1 MPLDV
6 PNLRLRSVLRA
17 FGLDSEFGLRTSG
30 FGRAARIA
38 GLLWLAGVALATEGY
53 YKDVFMDGGTGLTH
67 RTRLYA
73 AESLGLSYE
82 YLARE
87 DTALLQY
94 VMVANPD
101 DANGCLLYPDGSPRF
116 RLIYTNGGDAGT
128 HGTAMG
134 DTGRRRVRD
143 FYSAGGSYSGSCA
156 GAYLASLS
164 NQDSGTSPF
173 FYHLWPGRTKDTRM
187 QNAYVG
193 NFIPPDSPLLQ
204 YDSFGGDFYIDSL
217 YVYNGPFAN
226 ESIGWPPSTEVLLRY
241 DTAGYFVHNKVSA
254 WAYKAADSTGRCALL
269 GTHPEGWGYGE
280 QLHLTE
286 AVFRYALDGLGPPR
300 LKATLSAGVTRHM
313 NQPTGGDPAFAR
325 VGDKQYHH
333 FACDLVGTVP
343 ERGLSPKPGHDT
355 KSHTIARDMTEIVGT
370 VPDCGAR
377 SAGDCPPPTIS
388 GRVPSPAR
396 NLSVTIAANDSFHL
410 NLFLARD
417 TFAFRSTADYLDTTP
432 GAHKTILVPDPGP
445 GRWYVGVECATT
457 VTTYGDSCFL
467 YNDPLHVLNG
477 VAYDIT
483 ATWDTAGAI
492 AEERQTPDARRRTSG
507 ATIVRNQLTILQPAN
522 CNLQT
527 DLALLD
533 AVGKRVMALRTGRN
547 DVSCLP
553 PGVYFVRGS
562 SFTDKLILNR

>member
-1 MPLDV
+1 ML
-6 PNLRLRSVLRA
+6 NLRVRPVTGA
-17 FGLDSEFGLRTSG
+17 FGLDSEFGLRTSS
-30 FGRAARIA
+30 FRRVACIA
-38 GLLWLAGVALATEGY
+38 GLLWLAGSALATEGF
-53 YKDVFMDGGTGLTH
+53 YKDLFMDGGTGLTH
-67 RTRLYA
+67 RTKLYA

-82 YLARE
+82 FLARE
-87 DTALLQY
+87 DSAALQY
-94 VMVANPD
+94 IMVSNPD
-101 DANGCLLYPDGSPRF
+101 DANGYLLYPDGSPRF

-134 DTGRRRVRD
+134 DTGRQRVRD
-143 FYSAGGSYSGSCA
+143 FYSHGGSYSGSCA

-173 FYHLWPGRTKDTRM
+173 FYHLWPGRTKDTHI

-217 YVYNGPFAN
+217 YVYSGPFAN
-226 ESIGWPPSTEVLLRY
+226 ESIGWPQGTEILLRY
-241 DTAGYFVHNKVSA
+241 DTAGYFVHDKVSA

-300 LKATLSAGVTRHM
+300 LKAALTTGITRHM
-313 NQPTGGDPAFAR
+313 DQPTGGDPAFAR

-333 FACDLVGTVP
+333 FACDLAETVP
-343 ERGLSPKPGHDT
+343 RASNLS
-355 KSHTIARDMTEIVGT
+355 I
-370 VPDCGAR
+370 
-377 SAGDCPPPTIS
+377 TIS
-388 GRVPSPAR
+388 
-396 NLSVTIAANDSFHL
+396 ANDSFQL
-410 NLFLARD
+410 NLYIARD

-432 GAHKTILVPDPGP
+432 DAHKTILVPIPAP
-445 GRWYVGVECATT
+445 GRWYIGVECATT

-477 VAYDIT
+477 IAYDIT
-483 ATWDTAGAI
+483 ATWDTTGAI
-492 AEERQTPDARRRTSG
+492 AEERQTLNAKRRTSG
-507 ATIVRNQLTILQPAN
+507 ATIIRNRLDILQSAVCSP
-522 CNLQT
+522 QSEIV
-527 DLALLD
+527 LLD
-533 AVGKRVMALRTGRN
+533 ASGRRVAVVHPGAN
-547 DVSCLP
+547 DVSRLP

-562 SFTDKLILNR
+562 SFTDKLILSR